1 MSTHPAWPAKDCLAG
16 LDTLEL
22 DAETEA
28 LFLHQNAERVFSL

>member
-1 MSTHPAWPAKDCLAG
+1 MDG

-28 LFLHQNAERVFSL
+28 LFLHQNAGQVFSL

>member
-1 MSTHPAWPAKDCLAG
+1 MDG